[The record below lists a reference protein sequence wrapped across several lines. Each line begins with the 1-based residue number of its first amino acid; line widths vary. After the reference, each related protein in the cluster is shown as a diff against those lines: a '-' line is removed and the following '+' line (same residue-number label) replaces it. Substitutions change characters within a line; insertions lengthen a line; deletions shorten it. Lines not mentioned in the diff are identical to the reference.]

1 MLWHYANGI
10 DETPVAAEH
19 EAPKGYSNEITFD
32 DNITTWEQG
41 DKVLLHLADNVSAR
55 IRRDGVKASCISV
68 TIRGNDMKKHS
79 HQRMLDAPTDGTSKT
94 YETARELFRQLWDGH
109 TNLRLIGL
117 AMTQLDRDGQQQ
129 MSLLGGETDER
140 DQNADKAVD
149 VLREKFGADIIKRGG
164 MLNSNIKVRKR

>member
-1 MLWHYANGI
+1 MAINKEDYLYISSLLRAREPRMLSR
-10 DETPVAAEH
+10 DKAE
-19 EAPKGYSNEITFD
+19 
-32 DNITTWEQG
+32 
-41 DKVLLHLADNVSAR
+41 
-55 IRRDGVKASCISV
+55 
-68 TIRGNDMKKHS
+68 
-79 HQRMLDAPTDGTSKT
+79 RMLDAPTDGTSKT